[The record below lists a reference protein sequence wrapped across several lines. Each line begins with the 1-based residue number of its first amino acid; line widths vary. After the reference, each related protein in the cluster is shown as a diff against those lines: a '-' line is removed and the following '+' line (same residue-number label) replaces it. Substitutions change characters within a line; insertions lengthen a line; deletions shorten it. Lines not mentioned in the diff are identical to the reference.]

1 MAMASLSTPTAGPA
15 TPPHPE
21 LSCLGSTEVQ
31 KLKPVRRSLFGPVDH
46 QQLKQDF
53 QRLLSRNLEVAQ
65 KRWNF
70 DFQHEKP
77 GEGSD
82 IEWEELRYQEAP
94 TFYRS
99 CTVGPPRP
107 MSKIRSL
114 SSSAGD
120 GSPGDGS
127 PGDGSPGDGSP
138 GDGSPGDSSPF
149 GSGDEYLEVTT
160 RGCYLVQRHGKRKQ
174 SAITDFFKVKKR
186 KLLHYKASSWQ

>member
-1 MAMASLSTPTAGPA
+1 MEMAPPSTPTAGPA

-21 LSCLGSTEVQ
+21 LSRLEGAEV
-31 KLKPVRRSLFGPVDH
+31 LKGEPVRRSLFGPVDH
-46 QQLKQDF
+46 QQLQQDF
-53 QRLLSRNLEVAQ
+53 QRLLCMNLEVAK

-77 GEGSD
+77 GEGSG
-82 IEWEELRYQEAP
+82 IEWEEVRYQDAP
-94 TFYRS
+94 AFYRS
-99 CTVGPPRP
+99 CAVGPAQPRP
-107 MSKIRSL
+107 VSKSRTTSSS

-120 GSPGDGS
+120 GSPRYS
-127 PGDGSPGDGSP
+127 CSA
-138 GDGSPGDSSPF
+138 

-160 RGCYLVQRHGKRKQ
+160 RGRYRVQRHGKRKQ

>member
-15 TPPHPE
+15 TPPQPE
-21 LSCLGSTEVQ
+21 LSRLRGAEVQ

-46 QQLKQDF
+46 QQLKRDF
-53 QRLLSRNLEVAQ
+53 QRLLCRNLDVAK

-82 IEWEELRYQEAP
+82 IKWEELGDQEVPA
-94 TFYRS
+94 FYRS
-99 CTVGPPRP
+99 CTVGPSRP
-107 MSKIRSL
+107 VSKIRS
-114 SSSAGD
+114 SSAGE

-138 GDGSPGDSSPF
+138 GDGSPGYSSSF

-160 RGCYLVQRHGKRKQ
+160 RGCYRVQRHGKHKQ

-186 KLLHYKASSWQ
+186 KLLHDKASSWQ

>member
-15 TPPHPE
+15 TPPQPE
-21 LSCLGSTEVQ
+21 LSRLRGAEVQ

-46 QQLKQDF
+46 QQLKRDF
-53 QRLLSRNLEVAQ
+53 QRLLCRNLDVAK

-70 DFQHEKP
+70 DFQLEKP

-82 IEWEELRYQEAP
+82 IQWEELGYQEAP
-94 TFYRS
+94 AFYRS

-107 MSKIRSL
+107 ASKSRSSSS
-114 SSSAGD
+114 SSSAGV

-127 PGDGSPGDGSP
+127 PGDGSPGY
-138 GDGSPGDSSPF
+138 SSSF

-160 RGCYLVQRHGKRKQ
+160 RGCYRVQRHGKHKQ
-174 SAITDFFKVKKR
+174 SAITGQSTQYDM
-186 KLLHYKASSWQ
+186 KLHWSQT